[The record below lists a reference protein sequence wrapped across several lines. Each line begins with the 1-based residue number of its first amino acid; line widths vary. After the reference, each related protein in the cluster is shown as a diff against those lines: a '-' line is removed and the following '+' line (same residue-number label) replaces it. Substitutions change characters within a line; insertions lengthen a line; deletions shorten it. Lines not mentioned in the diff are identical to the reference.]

1 MKKTLTIL
9 LSILSLSIMAQAPQA
24 FTYQG
29 VATDNNGFELQN
41 QTISIQASIL
51 SSSATGTAVW

>member
-1 MKKTLTIL
+1 
-9 LSILSLSIMAQAPQA
+9 MAQAPQA